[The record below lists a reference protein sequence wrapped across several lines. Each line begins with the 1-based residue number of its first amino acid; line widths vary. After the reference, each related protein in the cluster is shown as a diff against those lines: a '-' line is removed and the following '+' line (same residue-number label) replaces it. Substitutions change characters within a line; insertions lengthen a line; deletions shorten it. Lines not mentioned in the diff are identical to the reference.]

1 MVKSELIMR
10 KKSFITII
18 MLFVI
23 AIAAFGVRAFYIMRV
38 MNKVNV
44 DELLLNTALLE
55 KNGIVFGDILADGVS
70 ARTVYALFLSFFCM
84 IFGNFAVAGV
94 YLNVAL
100 QIITAL
106 VLFSAGTNFLNRYLG
121 AVFGAVY
128 SLLPIFVKQVS
139 MVNETNIRV
148 LFAIVLIWFVS
159 VAVCMVRRLCGKKAV
174 DNSLTE
180 ETAIGA
186 AENGQNGQTGVIAV
200 MPDSSMKE
208 IILDE
213 IEEQKPRFI
222 ENPLPV
228 PKRRAHKEM
237 DYAIETD
244 AGDDYD
250 ITDMAG
256 KDFFDIE

>member
-1 MVKSELIMR
+1 MR
-10 KKSFITII
+10 KKSFITVI
-18 MLFVI
+18 MLLAI
-23 AIAAFGVRAFYIMRV
+23 AAAAFGVRAFYIMHV

-44 DELLLNTALLE
+44 DELLLNAALLG
-55 KNGIVFGDILADGVS
+55 KKGIVFGDILADGVS
-70 ARTVYALFLSFFCM
+70 ARTVYALFLSFSCM

-100 QIITAL
+100 QIIAAL

-139 MVNETNIRV
+139 IVNETNISV
-148 LFAIVLIWFVS
+148 LFVIILIWLAS
-159 VAVCMVRRLCGKKAV
+159 VAVCMVRRLCGKKTV
-174 DNSLTE
+174 NNSLME
-180 ETAIGA
+180 ETAMGA
-186 AENGQNGQTGVIAV
+186 TETEENGQTQVIAAV
-200 MPDSSMKE
+200 PDSSMKE

-250 ITDMAG
+250 ITDMTG